1 MALTQQEQLQ
11 HLLNQIEI
19 SDDIRG
25 FFKSGALK
33 QVAVSTSDKTWIF
46 YVELDHIL
54 PANVY
59 IQLQQNLRAAFINI
73 AMPKLIIQTV
83 DQQINDD
90 LVQQYWHFA
99 LDDSELNHAMIQ
111 QLESNTELKSLET
124 NHYSIMVGAQL
135 LFNVLRD
142 PVLHSIVAA

>member
-59 IQLQQNLRAAFINI
+59 IQL
-73 AMPKLIIQTV
+73 
-83 DQQINDD
+83 
-90 LVQQYWHFA
+90 
-99 LDDSELNHAMIQ
+99 
-111 QLESNTELKSLET
+111 
-124 NHYSIMVGAQL
+124 
-135 LFNVLRD
+135 
-142 PVLHSIVAA
+142 